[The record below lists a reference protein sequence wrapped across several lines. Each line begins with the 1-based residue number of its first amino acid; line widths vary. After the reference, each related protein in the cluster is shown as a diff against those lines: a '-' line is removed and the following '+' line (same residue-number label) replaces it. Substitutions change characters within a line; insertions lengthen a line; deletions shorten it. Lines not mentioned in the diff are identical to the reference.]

1 MEAASNILKM
11 VRQQCAA
18 NGVKFTL
25 SANDPEWGGA
35 FDGEAKTLT
44 ISTKT
49 RSDRKVRRINK
60 VSRNIVALNA
70 LHELVHIWQW
80 KRGDPNFDG
89 KVGELDAYSVL
100 YEYLSGEAYYSK
112 VLLRKCLPIVV
123 SLEFEAEM
131 ISLRIAKSM
140 GLNVSYARNVRLA
153 KAYCY
158 SLYVLVET
166 GIYPSSQNKTKWY
179 KYLSANTDWDLDK
192 SLLSKLINST
202 IEHKQ
207 LSKTIWEGRNLIKK
221 TL

>member
-1 MEAASNILKM
+1 MEPAENILKM
-11 VRQQCAA
+11 VRQQCKA
-18 NGVKFTL
+18 NGVKLTL
-25 SANDPEWGGA
+25 TSSNPEWGGT
-35 FDGEAKTLT
+35 FDADGKVLT

-89 KVGELDAYSVL
+89 KVGDLDAYTVL
-100 YEYLSGEAYYSK
+100 SDYLSGDKYYPK
-112 VLLRKCLPIVV
+112 AMLKKCLPIVCA
-123 SLEFEAEM
+123 LEFEAEM
-131 ISLRIAKSM
+131 ISLRLAKSM

-166 GIYPSSQNKTKWY
+166 GIYPSSQNKMKWY
-179 KYLSANTDWDLDK
+179 KFLSANTDWDLDK

-202 IEHKQ
+202 IEHKR
-207 LSKTIWEGRNLIKK
+207 LAKTIWEGRTLIKK